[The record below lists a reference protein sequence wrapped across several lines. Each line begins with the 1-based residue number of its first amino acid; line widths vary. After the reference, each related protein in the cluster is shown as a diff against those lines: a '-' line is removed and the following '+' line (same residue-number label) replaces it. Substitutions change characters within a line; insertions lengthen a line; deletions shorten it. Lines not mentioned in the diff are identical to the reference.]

1 MLQPYIES
9 AVVFA
14 IEVTSSKIFKL
25 QICKKNPVYLPTNDL
40 LRLISMLFV
49 MVCGDANH
57 Y

>member
-14 IEVTSSKIFKL
+14 IEVTSSKL

-49 MVCGDANH
+49 LVCGDVDH
-57 Y
+57 ITE